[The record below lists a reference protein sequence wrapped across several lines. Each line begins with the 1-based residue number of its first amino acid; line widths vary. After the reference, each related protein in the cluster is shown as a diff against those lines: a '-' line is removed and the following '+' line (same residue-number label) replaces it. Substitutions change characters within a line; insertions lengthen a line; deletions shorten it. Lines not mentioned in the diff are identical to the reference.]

1 MTLAAPEACDLLI
14 RHGYVLTVDPERTVH
29 PDGAIAITGSTISA
43 VGPDAEIAAR
53 YSASRVIDARGAP
66 VHPGM
71 IDPHVHTTT
80 HLSRT
85 AFSDDPAVD
94 SFALFAGWFNAVD
107 DEDEHAN
114 ALVVCLE
121 LMRNGFTAAMEP
133 GTVFSP
139 DALATAA
146 ESRPV
151 VVTESAGL
159 FTYGVSATPA
169 TTILNELAAPS
180 QSAVIPRMP

>member
-1 MTLAAPEACDLLI
+1 
-14 RHGYVLTVDPERTVH
+14 
-29 PDGAIAITGSTISA
+29 
-43 VGPDAEIAAR
+43 
-53 YSASRVIDARGAP
+53 
-66 VHPGM
+66 M

-146 ESRPV
+146 EAVGVRISLADPFVWDLDSGGNPLASRKWISHLGD
-151 VVTESAGL
+151 EKRFAHSC
-159 FTYGVSATPA
+159 FGVNSFASVPQ
-169 TTILNELAAPS
+169 APPDRRLTF
-180 QSAVIPRMP
+180 AKWN